1 MDVKVFVIIVAYKGM
16 RWYERCFESLRRS
29 SLSVQTVVVDN
40 ASNDGTVEYI
50 RKNYPEIHL
59 IESESNLGF
68 GRANNL
74 GMRYALD
81 HNCDYVFLLNQD
93 TRVEPDAIELLVKCH
108 LRHKEYGII
117 SPMHLSAD
125 EKQLNFLLDDGDR
138 NYKLLSD
145 LYCGSVKDVY
155 SITYVNAAAWLLPR
169 ITLEKIGGF
178 CPIIFHYGE
187 DDDYMNRV
195 RYHKFK
201 IGLCPSARIVHD
213 NGNALGESAV
223 LFKKANQEK
232 IDEYLDITKPVDL
245 DQLRRYYLKK
255 VLLSFVSRKLV
266 ARRGY
271 YYDRYKF
278 LKKHQNEIEE
288 CRKQNKQL
296 KSNWL

>member
-1 MDVKVFVIIVAYKGM
+1 MEVNVFVVVVAYKGM
-16 RWYERCFESLRRS
+16 QWYEHCFESLRRS
-29 SLSVQTVVVDN
+29 SIHVQVVVVDN

-59 IESESNLGF
+59 IESERNLGF

-74 GMRYALD
+74 GMRFALD

-93 TRVEPDAIELLVKCH
+93 TWVEPEAIELLVNCH
-108 LRHKEYGII
+108 LNHKEYGII
-117 SPMHLSAD
+117 SPMHMSPNRNH
-125 EKQLNFLLDDGDR
+125 LNFLLDDGNR

-145 LYCGSVKDVY
+145 LYCGTVKDVY
-155 SITYVNAAAWLLPR
+155 SIKYVNAAAWLLPR

-178 CPIIFHYGE
+178 SPIIFHYGE
-187 DDDYMNRV
+187 DDDYLNRV
-195 RYHKFK
+195 RFHQFK
-201 IGLCPSARIVHD
+201 IGLCPSSRIIHD
-213 NGNALGESAV
+213 NRNALGESAA
-223 LFKKANQEK
+223 LFKKANIYK

-245 DQLRRYYLKK
+245 NQLRRYYLRK
-255 VLLSFVSRKLV
+255 VLLSFVRRKQV
-266 ARRGY
+266 VERKY

-278 LKKHQNEIEE
+278 IKKHQNEIEE

>member
-16 RWYERCFESLRRS
+16 RWYERCFESLRQS
-29 SLSVQTVVVDN
+29 SLSVQTIVVDN
-40 ASNDGTVEYI
+40 ASNDGTVDFI

-93 TRVEPDAIELLVKCH
+93 TWVEPDAIELLVKCH
-108 LRHKEYGII
+108 LCHKEYGII
-117 SPMHLSAD
+117 SPMHMSD
-125 EKQLNFLLDDGDR
+125 DGKQLNFLLDDGNR

-187 DDDYMNRV
+187 DDDYLNRV
-195 RYHKFK
+195 RFHRFK
-201 IGLCPSARIVHD
+201 IGLCPSARIIHD
-213 NGNALGESAV
+213 NRNALGESAV
-223 LFKKANQEK
+223 YIDK

-245 DQLRRYYLKK
+245 NQLKRYYLRK
-255 VLLSFVSRKLV
+255 VLLSLVSRKMV
-266 ARRGY
+266 VHRSDY
-271 YYDRYKF
+271 YNRYKF
-278 LKKHQNEIEE
+278 VKTHQKEIEE
-288 CRKQNKQL
+288 CRKQNMQL

>member
-1 MDVKVFVIIVAYKGM
+1 MEVSVFVVVVAYKGM
-16 RWYERCFESLRRS
+16 RWYERCFESLRHS
-29 SLSVQTVVVDN
+29 SIRVKIVVVDN

-59 IESESNLGF
+59 IESERNLGF

-81 HNCDYVFLLNQD
+81 HNCDYVLLLNQD
-93 TRVEPDAIELLVKCH
+93 TWVEPEAIELLVKCH
-108 LRHKEYGII
+108 LSHREYGII
-117 SPMHLSAD
+117 SPMHMSPNRNH
-125 EKQLNFLLDDGDR
+125 LNFLLDDGNR
-138 NYKLLSD
+138 NYELLSD
-145 LYCGSVKDVY
+145 LYCGTVKDVY
-155 SITYVNAAAWLLPR
+155 SIIYVNAAAWLLPR

-187 DDDYMNRV
+187 DDDYVNRV
-195 RYHKFK
+195 RFHRYK
-201 IGLCPSARIVHD
+201 IGLCPSARIIHD
-213 NGNALGESAV
+213 NRNALGEAAA
-223 LFKKANQEK
+223 LFKKANIDK

-245 DQLRRYYLKK
+245 NQLRRYYLRK
-255 VLLSFVSRKLV
+255 VLLSFVRKQV
-266 ARRGY
+266 VERKY

-278 LKKHQNEIEE
+278 IKTHQSEIEE

>member
-1 MDVKVFVIIVAYKGM
+1 MNVKVFVIVVAYKGM
-16 RWYERCFESLRRS
+16 RWYERCFESLRQS
-29 SLSVQTVVVDN
+29 SQSVQTVVVDN
-40 ASNDGTVEYI
+40 ASNDGTVDYI

-93 TRVEPDAIELLVKCH
+93 TWVEPDAIELLVKCH
-108 LRHKEYGII
+108 LSHKEYGII
-117 SPMHLSAD
+117 SPMHMSD
-125 EKQLNFLLDDGDR
+125 DGKQLNFLLDDGNR

-145 LYCGSVKDVY
+145 LYCGMVKDVY
-155 SITYVNAAAWLLPR
+155 PITYVNAAAWLLPR

-187 DDDYMNRV
+187 DDDYLNRV
-195 RYHKFK
+195 RFHQFK
-201 IGLCPSARIVHD
+201 IGLCTSARIIHD
-213 NGNALGESAV
+213 NRIALEESAV
-223 LFKKANQEK
+223 FFKKANIDK

-245 DQLRRYYLKK
+245 KQLRRYYLRK
-255 VLLSFVSRKLV
+255 VLLSFVNRKMV
-266 ARRGY
+266 VHRSDY
-271 YYDRYKF
+271 YNRYKF
-278 LKKHQNEIEE
+278 VKTHQKEIEE
-288 CRKQNKQL
+288 CRKQNMQL